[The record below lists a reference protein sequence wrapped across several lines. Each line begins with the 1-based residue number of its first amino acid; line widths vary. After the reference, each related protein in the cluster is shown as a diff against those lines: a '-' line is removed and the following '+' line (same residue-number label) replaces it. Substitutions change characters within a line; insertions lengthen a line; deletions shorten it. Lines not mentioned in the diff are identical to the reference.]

1 MKSSVYKLVASV
13 CLALLLGA
21 CATTTAE
28 TSANKEVD
36 QAAGDTAEIGY
47 DVPINGKLV
56 PQAGKYYSKEED
68 DRVVCRRIQVTGS
81 KFQKKVCMTWAEWKE
96 REAQGKEF
104 MRDHNRR
111 ARQQANP
118 QGG

>member
-1 MKSSVYKLVASV
+1 MKPSVYKLAAPV

-36 QAAGDTAEIGY
+36 EAAGETVVGY

-56 PQAGKYYSKEED
+56 PQAGKYYSREED
-68 DRVVCRRIQVTGS
+68 DRMVCRRVQVTGS
-81 KFQKKVCMTWAEWKE
+81 KFQKKVCMTWGEWKAQ
-96 REAQGKEF
+96 EARGKDF